1 MGGAKLKAAARIL
14 KAERILFL
22 HTANHSTCFH
32 FKCSR
37 CPFHFEH
44 LSCRVTAVASHTSV
58 TWCPLKPG
66 TLTTDNGEDNNVS
79 TDTVEIRS
87 QGSATGGD
95 KLTQKCSALHIVNS
109 LINLPGF
116 NE

>member
-1 MGGAKLKAAARIL
+1 MGGAKLKAGARIL

-37 CPFHFEH
+37 CPFHLTPE
-44 LSCRVTAVASHTSV
+44 LSRNCR
-58 TWCPLKPG
+58 C
-66 TLTTDNGEDNNVS
+66 LTHICDLVSTEARDTDNGGDNSVS